1 MKLKDIL
8 NLDEAFFN
16 PPVGFDGEW
25 VIGAEE
31 AILPLNEDYLYLNA
45 IKDNDGNRYQRL
57 TEEKYYKPLRR
68 ILGSNSI
75 ADQMPCRIL
84 TTEDK
89 DGRRCLKFSFW
100 HYYMANLLTLVEMND
115 VLKRKDVS
123 EGIDEQDMDACI
135 EKLKSLLKEERKK
148 YNDVSK
154 NGIKSPY
161 SEQITQV
168 YHDSK
173 NDLSFTFQEFMYA
186 SIDSLTQRIV
196 ACKYLKEFFDRTI
209 DEYELLNCFE
219 FDKLALCLAKSCMNA
234 MKVHEASTGEVCTSS
249 NYLYYYFRSVEI
261 LRKIN
266 PNYDCSINI
275 FNDETSKFEKISID
289 DIKEEYYEALK
300 RHPEFCVY
308 EFTVDQVFPEG
319 ISNVEFEKLSPNE
332 VRARVEKFVDAR
344 KKLGDLEASWEI
356 FPKGEMDSKDKGKN
370 ETQGYKPTYQISE
383 NEKYRRSMTSHNFLE
398 SQSYLYRMYGINE
411 FTGYNAY
418 VFPTG
423 KVILEKQMEEDFRK
437 SSATYVMNLENF
449 VELSKLSRQQ
459 LKEKIGNNELEG
471 VTRIY
476 HVQDMDSWKRKIM
489 SHISGERYTDEV
501 KSYINKLVTN
511 EVIKKKEK

>member
-8 NLDEAFFN
+8 RLDETFFN

-31 AILPLNEDYLYLNA
+31 PTLPLTEDYLYLNA
-45 IKDNDGNRYQRL
+45 IKDKDGNRYQKL
-57 TEEKYYKPLRR
+57 VEKEYYKPLSR
-68 ILGSNSI
+68 ILASDSI
-75 ADQMPCRIL
+75 AAQMPCRIL
-84 TTEDK
+84 TLEDK
-89 DGRRCLKFSFW
+89 DGRRCLKLSFW
-100 HYYMANLLTLVEMND
+100 HYYMANLLTFISMD
-115 VLKRKDVS
+115 DILKRKDVF
-123 EGIDEQDMDACI
+123 EGIDKQDMDACI
-135 EKLKSLLKEERKK
+135 EKLKSLLKEERRK
-148 YNDVSK
+148 YNDVNK
-154 NGIKSPY
+154 NGINSSY
-161 SEQITQV
+161 AEQITRV
-168 YHDSK
+168 YHESK
-173 NDLSFTFQEFMYA
+173 NDLRCTFQEFMYA

-196 ACKYLKEFFDRTI
+196 ACKYLKELFDKKI
-209 DEYELLNCFE
+209 DESEFLNCFE
-219 FDKLALCLAKSCMNA
+219 FDKLALCLAKSCMDA
-234 MKVHEASTGEVCTSS
+234 MIIHEASTGEVCTSS
-249 NYLYYYFRSVEI
+249 NYLYCYFRSIEN

-266 PNYDCSINI
+266 PNYSCSINV
-275 FNDETSKFEKISID
+275 FNQETSKTEKVSID
-289 DIKEEYYEALK
+289 DIKEEYYKSIK

-308 EFTVDQVFPEG
+308 ELTVDQVFPEG
-319 ISNVEFEKLSPNE
+319 ISNAEFKKLSPNE
-332 VRARVEKFVDAR
+332 VRARVEKFVDTR
-344 KKLGDLEASWEI
+344 KELGDLEASWEI
-356 FPKGEMDSKDKGKN
+356 FPKGEIDSEDKVKN
-370 ETQGYKPTYQISE
+370 EKGNKPTYQISE

-437 SSATYVMNLENF
+437 SSATYAMNLENF
-449 VELSKLSRQQ
+449 LELSKLSRQQ

-476 HVQDMDSWKRKIM
+476 HVQDMDSWKRKVT
-489 SHISGERYTDEV
+489 SQISGERYTDEV